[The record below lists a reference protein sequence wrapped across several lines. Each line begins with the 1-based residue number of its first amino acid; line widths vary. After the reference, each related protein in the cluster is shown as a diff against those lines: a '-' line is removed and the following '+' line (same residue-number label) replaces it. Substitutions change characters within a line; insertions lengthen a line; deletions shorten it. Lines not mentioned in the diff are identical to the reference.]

1 MALLNALGSPPL
13 RCYNPAKDDGPGR
26 KIMTAFRPRQT
37 RKATSVAV
45 SAALLLA
52 IGCGVFAA
60 PAAAQSLSDRF
71 KSLFGGGA
79 AKDDVP
85 VVNPQQDP
93 TPELN
98 CPPVSIRA
106 GASTYLVGAPGKQA
120 VGNDVRFQG
129 SITRT
134 SRDCTINGGQITA
147 RIGIQGRVIAG
158 PAGAPETV
166 EVPMRIA
173 VVQGGVNE
181 KTIATKAYRTTV
193 TMTED
198 GSTPF
203 TIIADDIVYPAP
215 PPAIGDAYI
224 FYIGFDPQALTPEAK
239 PKAPK
244 KKKSA
249 PAQPQ

>member
-1 MALLNALGSPPL
+1 
-13 RCYNPAKDDGPGR
+13 
-26 KIMTAFRPRQT
+26 MTAFRLRQT
-37 RKATSVAV
+37 RKAAPAAV

-52 IGCGVFAA
+52 IGCGVFAV
-60 PAAAQSLSDRF
+60 PASAQSLSDRF
-71 KSLFGGGA
+71 KSLFGGGT

-85 VVNPQQDP
+85 VVDPQQGP
-93 TPELN
+93 APELN

-106 GASTYLVGAPGKQA
+106 GASTYLVGAPGKPA
-120 VGNDVRFQG
+120 VGDAVRFQA

-134 SRDCTINGGQITA
+134 SRDCTIDNGQITA

-173 VVQGGVNE
+173 VVQGGVSE
-181 KTIATKAYRTTV
+181 KIIATKAYRTTV
-193 TMTED
+193 TMTEE

-215 PPAIGDAYI
+215 PAAIGDAYI
-224 FYIGFDPQALTPEAK
+224 FYIGFDPQALTPEPK

-244 KKKSA
+244 KKK
-249 PAQPQ
+249 